1 MRLFLDFESFCSF
14 PVDVSLPTL
23 CVLVNDLWQQFT
35 YWRQRVK
42 NCRIR
47 NIFLLS
53 RLDKQMIS
61 QTRSPG
67 ALWAPTSTWRF
78 TVNYFGFVTMALYV
92 HLTKF
97 VSNQMNW
104 RTDVQGESR
113 SWMHG
118 VTDNSI
124 DLNYME
130 NSRFVLLPLNVFQ
143 IWQFHSSHDSY
154 STTSR
159 PKKCW
164 NAKIHAP
171 KFCKNLQKRVTCPG
185 IPCIVPTCLRPVWA
199 VRFELKSLELDSLL
213 VCQLSTLRV
222 FTSLLFR
229 SQITVRL
236 TLQVLCPN
244 CAPNYKYWGN
254 PDR

>member
-1 MRLFLDFESFCSF
+1 MICDSNSHIGDKESRIAGLETFSFSLVWTNRWYHKLEVQGLSGLRL
-14 PVDVSLPTL
+14 
-23 CVLVNDLWQQFT
+23 
-35 YWRQRVK
+35 
-42 NCRIR
+42 
-47 NIFLLS
+47 LLGGPP
-53 RLDKQMIS
+53 L
-61 QTRSPG
+61 
-67 ALWAPTSTWRF
+67 
-78 TVNYFGFVTMALYV
+78 NYFGFVTMALYV

-104 RTDVQGESR
+104 RTDVQGGSR

-159 PKKCW
+159 PKKCL

-199 VRFELKSLELDSLL
+199 VRFELKSLELYSLL